1 MSATTTAEISAEEM
15 AAIDRMIESFL
26 RRTDTGATMSYIRV
40 PTEVFNSL
48 HRRFDAGETSV
59 YTGRRDGT
67 NRLVLRL
74 ESGAIVG
81 ADCGGEVVTDRAI
94 AILTQTYGG
103 LSRQITAHENAAI
116 NRVAESILGGASPP
130 VIPVTDEMFD
140 TLHRRFDA
148 GEVGV
153 AAAGADGTRILLR
166 LESGVIVGADSDHP
180 AGSEVVSDTILAVVP
195 HIVAARQRARARAP
209 AN

>member
-1 MSATTTAEISAEEM
+1 MSATTIAEFSAEET

-26 RRTDTGATMSYIRV
+26 QRTATGGTMSYIRV

-59 YTGRRDGT
+59 YTGRRNGT

-81 ADCGGEVVTDRAI
+81 ADCGGEVVTERAI
-94 AILTQTYGG
+94 AILTETYGG
-103 LSRQITAHENAAI
+103 LSRQISAHENAAI
-116 NRVAESILGGASPP
+116 NRMAESILGGASPS
-130 VIPVTDEMFD
+130 VIIGVTDEMFD

-153 AAAGADGTRILLR
+153 AAAGDDGTRILLR

-180 AGSEVVSDTILAVVP
+180 AGSEVVSDTIIAVVP
-195 HIVAARQRARARAP
+195 HIVAARQRARQL
-209 AN
+209 